1 MDSVKGQLTLRGIVI
16 GCVGC
21 AIITAASVYTALPWP
36 IVFAA
41 IISLFFLKALG
52 HGKASLNEA
61 NVTHTVMSAGAMV
74 AGGLA
79 FTIPGIWML
88 GYADEVG
95 WFEMLLVAVSGV
107 IMGLVCTAL
116 LRRHFIEDSELEYP
130 IGEAA
135 AQTLIAGDSGG
146 KTGWKLFGS
155 MGFAGAFT
163 ALRDFFGVIPA
174 MLFGNAAV
182 PGVAFGIYLSPML
195 LAVGFLVGTGAV
207 VVWFVG
213 ALLANFGIIVGGS
226 AAGLWDVASAQG
238 IVSSLGMGVMMGAG
252 LGVIFKNIL
261 PKAWRM
267 LRDARSSN
275 AFGLTAAS
283 TMDAPASGAKDGRL
297 RIGSFRLTAGLAALA
312 VAAVALIVCFGL
324 QLGPVPAVIVVL
336 LAFVA
341 TAMSAQS
348 VGQTGI
354 DPMEIFG
361 LIVLLA
367 VAAVSSVP
375 QVQLFFVAGIV
386 AVACGLAGDVMNDFH
401 AGHVL
406 GTSPKA
412 QWIGQAIGAVLGA
425 LVAVAV
431 MAILVSAYGPE
442 SFGPT
447 ASFVSAQASVVAT
460 MVSGIPSVP
469 AFAIGLAAGFVL
481 YLLNFP
487 AMMLGLGIY
496 LPFYMSLTAFL
507 GAMAKVAYDAV
518 CKLRRKGLSPEAAAE
533 KEKAQ
538 GETGLVV
545 SSGLLGGESIGF
557 GRQLPQSGDEWLVVQ
572 GAYGEHVRRSRA
584 RARQAPNDTSRF
596 IVPRNSIL
604 IEELDEATRVRHVFA
619 REPHDRH
626 AVKGELS
633 LSVLFVGKD
642 AHRCPAAAQRRVLVL
657 LHPIELA
664 DNPAAVQ
671 PRPEEVDA
679 IRTPSIERPRQSHL
693 KLGKREAMLDHRG
706 ARDGFATAFATG
718 ISVVHRPHGMCR
730 SFEIAADAPNMGNER
745 ACPAPTEA

>member
-1 MDSVKGQLTLRGIVI
+1 MDTLKGQLTLRGIII

-21 AIITAASVYTALPWP
+21 AIITAASVYTALKMGALPWP

-95 WFEMLLVAVSGV
+95 WYEMLLVALSGV
-107 IMGLVCTAL
+107 ILGLMCTVL
-116 LRRHFIEDSELEYP
+116 LRRHFIEDAELEYP

-135 AQTLIAGDSGG
+135 AQTLIAGDKGG

-155 MGFAGAFT
+155 MGLAGIYT
-163 ALRDFFGVIPA
+163 ALRDGLGLIPA
-174 MLFGNAAV
+174 MLLGNV
-182 PGVAFGIYLSPML
+182 SIPGVAFGIYNSPML

-207 VVWFVG
+207 VVWFAG
-213 ALLANFGIIVGGS
+213 AVLANFGIIAGGS
-226 AAGLWDVASAQG
+226 AAGLWDIAAGQG

-261 PKAWRM
+261 PKAFRM
-267 LRDARSSN
+267 LKDTRGAVT
-275 AFGLTAAS
+275 FGAATADG
-283 TMDAPASGAKDGRL
+283 DAPAQPKGAKRSRL
-297 RIGSFRLTAGLAALA
+297 RLSAGLAACA
-312 VAAVALIVCFGL
+312 VAAVALLICFGL
-324 QLGPVPAVIVVL
+324 QLGPMPAVIVVA
-336 LAFVA
+336 LAWVA

-367 VAAVSSVP
+367 VAAVSSLP

-412 QWIGQAIGAVLGA
+412 QWIGQAIGAVIGA
-425 LVAVAV
+425 VVAVAV
-431 MAILVSAYGPE
+431 MAVLVSAYGPE

-460 MVSGIPSVP
+460 MVSGIPSIP
-469 AFAIGLAAGFVL
+469 AFALGLALGFGL

-496 LPFYMSLTAFL
+496 LPFYMSFTAFL
-507 GAMAKVAYDAV
+507 GAMAKVVYDAV
-518 CKLRRKGLSPEAAAE
+518 CKRRRAKLAPEAAAE

-538 GETGLVV
+538 GETGLIV
-545 SSGLLGGESIGF
+545 SSGLLGGESI
-557 GRQLPQSGDEWLVVQ
+557 
-572 GAYGEHVRRSRA
+572 
-584 RARQAPNDTSRF
+584 
-596 IVPRNSIL
+596 
-604 IEELDEATRVRHVFA
+604 
-619 REPHDRH
+619 
-626 AVKGELS
+626 
-633 LSVLFVGKD
+633 VG
-642 AHRCPAAAQRRVLVL
+642 VLVAL
-657 LHPIELA
+657 
-664 DNPAAVQ
+664 AAV
-671 PRPEEVDA
+671 A
-679 IRTPSIERPRQSHL
+679 AG
-693 KLGKREAMLDHRG
+693 LGA
-706 ARDGFATAFATG
+706 
-718 ISVVHRPHGMCR
+718 
-730 SFEIAADAPNMGNER
+730 
-745 ACPAPTEA
+745 

>member
-1 MDSVKGQLTLRGIVI
+1 MDTLKGQLTLRGIFI

-21 AIITAASVYTALPWP
+21 AIITAASVYTALKMGALPWP

-95 WFEMLLVAVSGV
+95 WYEMLLVALSGV
-107 IMGLVCTAL
+107 VLGLVCTVL
-116 LRRHFIEDSELEYP
+116 LRRHFIEDAELEYP

-135 AQTLIAGDSGG
+135 AQTLIAGDKGG

-155 MGFAGAFT
+155 MGLAGVYT
-163 ALRDFFGVIPA
+163 ALRDWFAVVPA
-174 MLFGNAAV
+174 MLLGNV
-182 PGVAFGIYLSPML
+182 SIPGVAFGIYNSPML

-207 VVWFVG
+207 VVWFAG

-226 AAGLWDVASAQG
+226 AAGLWDVASGQG

-261 PKAWRM
+261 PKAVRM
-267 LRDARSSN
+267 LRDTRGSVTL
-275 AFGLTAAS
+275 GAAAV
-283 TMDAPASGAKDGRL
+283 DDEAPAAPKGARRGRL
-297 RIGSFRLTAGLAALA
+297 RLSAGIAAFA
-312 VAAVALIVCFGL
+312 VAAVALVVCFGL
-324 QLGPVPAVIVVL
+324 QLGPVPAVIVVA
-336 LAFVA
+336 LAWVA

-412 QWIGQAIGAVLGA
+412 QWIGQAIGAVIGA
-425 LVAVAV
+425 VVAVAV
-431 MAILVSAYGPE
+431 MSVLVSAYGPE

-460 MVSGIPSVP
+460 MVAGIPSVP
-469 AFAIGLAAGFVL
+469 AFAIGLAGGLALYIAG
-481 YLLNFP
+481 FP

-507 GAMAKVAYDAV
+507 GAMAKVVYDFA
-518 CKLRRKGLSPEAAAE
+518 CKRRRRGLAPEAAAE

-545 SSGLLGGESIGF
+545 SSGLLGGESI
-557 GRQLPQSGDEWLVVQ
+557 
-572 GAYGEHVRRSRA
+572 
-584 RARQAPNDTSRF
+584 
-596 IVPRNSIL
+596 
-604 IEELDEATRVRHVFA
+604 
-619 REPHDRH
+619 
-626 AVKGELS
+626 
-633 LSVLFVGKD
+633 VG
-642 AHRCPAAAQRRVLVL
+642 VLVAL
-657 LHPIELA
+657 
-664 DNPAAVQ
+664 AAV
-671 PRPEEVDA
+671 
-679 IRTPSIERPRQSHL
+679 
-693 KLGKREAMLDHRG
+693 
-706 ARDGFATAFATG
+706 ATG
-718 ISVVHRPHGMCR
+718 LG
-730 SFEIAADAPNMGNER
+730 A
-745 ACPAPTEA
+745 

>member
-1 MDSVKGQLTLRGIVI
+1 MDTLKGQLTLRGIII

-21 AIITAASVYTALPWP
+21 AIITAASVYTALKMGALPWP

-95 WFEMLLVAVSGV
+95 WYEMLLVALSGV
-107 IMGLVCTAL
+107 ILGLVCTVL
-116 LRRHFIEDSELEYP
+116 LRRHFIEDAELEYP

-135 AQTLIAGDSGG
+135 AQTLIAGDKGG

-155 MGFAGAFT
+155 MGLAGIYT
-163 ALRDFFGVIPA
+163 ALRDGLGLIPA
-174 MLFGNAAV
+174 MLLGNV
-182 PGVAFGIYLSPML
+182 SIPGVAFGIYNSPML

-207 VVWFVG
+207 VVWFAG
-213 ALLANFGIIVGGS
+213 AVLANFGIIAGGS
-226 AAGLWDVASAQG
+226 AAGLWDIATGQG

-261 PKAWRM
+261 PKAFRM
-267 LRDARSSN
+267 LKDTRGAVT
-275 AFGLTAAS
+275 FGAATADG
-283 TMDAPASGAKDGRL
+283 DAPVQPKGAKRSRL
-297 RIGSFRLTAGLAALA
+297 RLSAGLAACA
-312 VAAVALIVCFGL
+312 VAAVALLICFGL
-324 QLGPVPAVIVVL
+324 QLGPVPAVIVVA
-336 LAFVA
+336 LAWVA

-367 VAAVSSVP
+367 VAAVSSLP

-412 QWIGQAIGAVLGA
+412 QWIGQAIGAVIGA
-425 LVAVAV
+425 VVAVAV
-431 MAILVSAYGPE
+431 MAVLVSAYGPE

-460 MVSGIPSVP
+460 MVSGIPSIP
-469 AFAIGLAAGFVL
+469 AFALGLALGFGL

-496 LPFYMSLTAFL
+496 LPFYMSFTAFL
-507 GAMAKVAYDAV
+507 GAMAKVVYDAV
-518 CKLRRKGLSPEAAAE
+518 CKRRRAKLAPEAAAE

-538 GETGLVV
+538 GETGLIV
-545 SSGLLGGESIGF
+545 SSGLLGGESI
-557 GRQLPQSGDEWLVVQ
+557 
-572 GAYGEHVRRSRA
+572 
-584 RARQAPNDTSRF
+584 
-596 IVPRNSIL
+596 
-604 IEELDEATRVRHVFA
+604 
-619 REPHDRH
+619 
-626 AVKGELS
+626 
-633 LSVLFVGKD
+633 VG
-642 AHRCPAAAQRRVLVL
+642 VLVAL
-657 LHPIELA
+657 
-664 DNPAAVQ
+664 AAV
-671 PRPEEVDA
+671 A
-679 IRTPSIERPRQSHL
+679 AG
-693 KLGKREAMLDHRG
+693 LGA
-706 ARDGFATAFATG
+706 
-718 ISVVHRPHGMCR
+718 
-730 SFEIAADAPNMGNER
+730 
-745 ACPAPTEA
+745 

>member
-1 MDSVKGQLTLRGIVI
+1 MDSVKGQLTLRGILI

-21 AIITAASVYTALPWP
+21 IIITAASVYTALKMGALPWP

-52 HGKASLNEA
+52 RGRASLNEA

-88 GYADEVG
+88 GFADEVG
-95 WFEMLLVAVSGV
+95 IYEMLLVALSGV
-107 IMGLVCTAL
+107 VLGLVCTVL
-116 LRRHFIEDSELEYP
+116 LRRHFIEDAELEYP

-135 AQTLIAGDSGG
+135 AQTLIAGDAGG

-155 MGFAGAFT
+155 MGFAGIFT
-163 ALRDFFGVIPA
+163 ALRDWMGVIPA
-174 MLFGNAAV
+174 MLFSNVAI
-182 PGVAFGIYLSPML
+182 PGVSFGLYLSPML

-207 VVWFVG
+207 VVWFAG
-213 ALLANFGIIVGGS
+213 AVFANFGIIVGGS

-252 LGVIFKNIL
+252 VGVICKNIL
-261 PKAWRM
+261 PKAVRM
-267 LRDARSSN
+267 LKDTRGSVVVGTAPV
-275 AFGLTAAS
+275 AAS
-283 TMDAPASGAKDGRL
+283 SAQGSKRRM
-297 RIGSFRLTAGLAALA
+297 RISAGLAACA
-312 VAAVALIVCFGL
+312 VAAVALVICFGL
-324 QLGPVPAVIVVL
+324 QLGPVPAIIVVA
-336 LAFVA
+336 LAWVA

-367 VAAVSSVP
+367 VAAVSAVP

-412 QWIGQAIGAVLGA
+412 QWIGQAIGAVIGA
-425 LVAVAV
+425 VVAVAV
-431 MAILVSAYGPE
+431 MAVLVSAYGPE

-460 MVSGIPSVP
+460 MVAGIPSVP
-469 AFAIGLAAGFVL
+469 AFAIGLAVGFAL
-481 YLLNFP
+481 YFVGFP

-507 GAMAKVAYDAV
+507 GAMAKVLYDMV
-518 CKLRRKGLSPEAAAE
+518 CKLRRKNLAADAAVAR
-533 KEKAQ
+533 EKAQ
-538 GETGLVV
+538 AETGLVV
-545 SSGLLGGESIGF
+545 SSGLLGGESI
-557 GRQLPQSGDEWLVVQ
+557 
-572 GAYGEHVRRSRA
+572 
-584 RARQAPNDTSRF
+584 
-596 IVPRNSIL
+596 
-604 IEELDEATRVRHVFA
+604 
-619 REPHDRH
+619 
-626 AVKGELS
+626 
-633 LSVLFVGKD
+633 VG
-642 AHRCPAAAQRRVLVL
+642 VLVAL
-657 LHPIELA
+657 
-664 DNPAAVQ
+664 AAV
-671 PRPEEVDA
+671 
-679 IRTPSIERPRQSHL
+679 
-693 KLGKREAMLDHRG
+693 
-706 ARDGFATAFATG
+706 ATG
-718 ISVVHRPHGMCR
+718 LGV
-730 SFEIAADAPNMGNER
+730 
-745 ACPAPTEA
+745 